1 MEHLDLREH
10 LESWT
15 SSFFFGQFHK
25 NQYSSLPVPGA
36 GYGLGPLPST
46 HWRRPQLLDEVP
58 VRTLIEVTL
67 PLVARS
73 QAEQVLPIGADCAE
87 EAHLE
92 EEDGVCGVTVL
103 PDAVDL
109 AITRALS

>member
-1 MEHLDLREH
+1 MINAALFLLGEHLDI
-10 LESWT
+10 
-15 SSFFFGQFHK
+15 FFLFGAIPQEPVL
-25 NQYSSLPVPGA
+25 LPAGA

>member
-1 MEHLDLREH
+1 MLQVALFLLGEHFDI
-10 LESWT
+10 
-15 SSFFFGQFHK
+15 FFLFWAIPQEPVL
-25 NQYSSLPVPGA
+25 LPAGA

-109 AITRALS
+109 AIARALS